1 MTRRETP
8 SPAAESHRH
17 RHHAYDHARDEL
29 PEGYSDEDRDNRPGP
44 VDHRPARI
52 RQALDAAADPSHP
65 HHAEE
70 VRNLELMRAEV
81 PLMVKAEEAIRR
93 DRGMWGRWP

>member
-1 MTRRETP
+1 MSRDYTP
-8 SPAAESHRH
+8 TPAAEDHSHRH
-17 RHHAYDHARDEL
+17 HSYDHAHDEL
-29 PEGYSDEDRDNRPGP
+29 PEGYSDEDRDDRPAP
-44 VDHRPARI
+44 VDPRWSRI
-52 RQALDAAADPSHP
+52 REALAAASDPDHP
-65 HHAEE
+65 HHAAE